1 MFIEPGLRQHQAA
14 KDPNSCIQL
23 QHELKKKSKMFFTV
37 SEKKIIVIYTYN
49 LREEIIYQSS
59 QRRISKLA
67 SVRVPVGEHLNQ
79 MGHQVITD
87 YLKQ

>member
-1 MFIEPGLRQHQAA
+1 
-14 KDPNSCIQL
+14 
-23 QHELKKKSKMFFTV
+23 MFFTV

-67 SVRVPVGEHLNQ
+67 SVQIGVPVGEHLDQ

-87 YLKQ
+87 YLKQWCLPIDDTNDEIRRGKSLAEGK

>member
-1 MFIEPGLRQHQAA
+1 
-14 KDPNSCIQL
+14 
-23 QHELKKKSKMFFTV
+23 MFFTV

-87 YLKQ
+87 YLKQWCLPIDYTNNEIRRGKSLDEGK